1 MDDEQPVATF
11 RMRYSR
17 AYVGMT
23 AFGVIVGLGAAA
35 FALYSGLVAVPM
47 NKGATFGA
55 GVLALVFLASVSGM
69 AIRVAFTRLE
79 VTDEGLEYRSPLGVT
94 RLAWDEIKRLTNCYP
109 KSHFIVSGGRK
120 SVRVDHYYAE
130 NDLGLFAEVCKKR
143 LSAEVYGEAFE
154 KPLSNSLTD
163 L

>member
-1 MDDEQPVATF
+1 MDDETMVTF

-17 AYVGMT
+17 GYVGMT
-23 AFGVIVGLGAAA
+23 VFGILVGLGAAI

-55 GVLALVFLASVSGM
+55 GVMAAVFLLAVSGM
-69 AIRVAFTRLE
+69 AIRLTFTRLE
-79 VTDEGLEYRSPLGVT
+79 VTEEGLVYRSPSGVT
-94 RLAWDEIKRLTNCYP
+94 RLAWSEIERLTNRYP
-109 KSHFIVSGGRK
+109 KSHFLVSGGRK
-120 SVRVDHYYAE
+120 TVRVDHYYAE
-130 NDLGLFAEVCKKR
+130 NDLALFAEVCKKR
-143 LSAEVYGEAFE
+143 LGAEVYGEAFE